1 MKSEKEPVSMRG
13 RILSLVGGV
22 FFLSCSCLAQEA
34 FKMSSLVVPQPV
46 TYALHQIA
54 LTQGT
59 DGEGGYRLVFSVTL
73 HNHVAGETFRIEG
86 PARVHVEG
94 VSVPLVV
101 TCTDQTLK
109 LGVEDVVCHF
119 SYPVKDQ
126 ALLSELKQIDAR
138 KAWHRVSVVLRGSEF
153 PIVSEK
159 TGKNVLLEMS
169 VAEQKIPTTEIVVGF
184 GDVKR
189 LSPWRVRQRYGRS
202 SGRRGLVTVRDA
214 LAAINEL
221 VAQDDAMPE
230 NTFAFAPDGALA
242 SVCDEPYRTAAK
254 AGAAAIDV
262 RAVAADGAEAHVA
275 DGDLLSRPVRDFR
288 KVEFFKGG
296 TAGGVAGGAAGGGA
310 PSSAGRTKTITLP
323 GGAKMEMIW
332 CPPGEFEM
340 GSPLTEDGRF
350 EDEVLHPVKL
360 TRGFWLGKYEVTQGQ
375 WKSVMGDEGASLR
388 SRFKGE
394 NRPVENVSWHDCQSF
409 MRKMNETLGGAARLP
424 TEAEWE
430 YACRAG
436 TAGAF
441 AGDGSV
447 DEMAWYDGNSG
458 SQTHDVGAKKANAWG
473 FYDMHG
479 NVLEWCSD
487 WFAKTATG
495 SVDPKGPA
503 SGSFRVLRGGS
514 WFYYARDC
522 RSAYRQKRDPGIR
535 NFVFGFRLAITGGP
549 ND

>member
-13 RILSLVGGV
+13 RILSLVGAV
-22 FFLSCSCLAQEA
+22 FFLSWACPAQEA

-46 TYALHQIA
+46 TYALRQVA

-119 SYPVKDQ
+119 SHPVKDQ

-169 VAEQKIPTTEIVVGF
+169 VVEQKSPTTEIVVGF

-202 SGRRGLVTVRDA
+202 SGKRGLVTVRDA
-214 LAAINEL
+214 LTAINEL
-221 VAQDDAMPE
+221 VAQDDEMPE
-230 NTFAFAPDGALA
+230 HTFAFAPDGALV
-242 SVCDEPYRTAAK
+242 SVCDEPYRAVAK
-254 AGAAAIDV
+254 AGVAAIDV
-262 RAVAADGAEAHVA
+262 RAMAADGTEAQVT
-275 DGDLLSRPVRDFR
+275 GDLLAHPVRDFR

-296 TAGGVAGGAAGGGA
+296 VAGGGTRSAAR
-310 PSSAGRTKTITLP
+310 RTKTITLP

-332 CPPGEFEM
+332 CPPGEFQM

-375 WKSVMGDEGASLR
+375 WTSVMGDEGSLR

-394 NRPVENVSWHDCQSF
+394 KRPVENVSWHDCQSF

-436 TAGAF
+436 TTGAF

-458 SQTHDVGAKKANAWG
+458 SQTHDVGTKKANAWG
-473 FYDMHG
+473 FHDMHG
-479 NVLEWCSD
+479 NVLEWCAD
-487 WFAKTATG
+487 WFAKTASG

-522 RSAYRQKRDPGIR
+522 RSAYRQKRDPSIR
-535 NFVFGFRLAITGGP
+535 NFVFGFRLAITAGA

>member
-1 MKSEKEPVSMRG
+1 MKTEKGLVPMRG
-13 RILSLVGGV
+13 RILSLAGAV

-46 TYALHQIA
+46 TYALRQIA

-59 DGEGGYRLVFSVTL
+59 EGEGGYRLVFSVTL
-73 HNHVAGETFRIEG
+73 HNHVADESFRIEE

-101 TCTDQTLK
+101 TCADPTLK

-119 SYPVKDQ
+119 SHPVKDQ
-126 ALLSELKQIDAR
+126 ALLSELKKIDAR
-138 KAWHRVSVVLRGSEF
+138 KAWHRLSVVLRGSEF

-169 VAEQKIPTTEIVVGF
+169 VAEQKSPTTEIVVGF

-189 LSPWRVRQRYGRS
+189 LSPWRVRQRYGRA
-202 SGRRGLVTVRDA
+202 SGKRGLVTVRDA

-221 VAQDDAMPE
+221 VAQDDEMPE
-230 NTFAFAPDGALA
+230 HTFAFAPDGALA
-242 SVCDEPYRTAAK
+242 SVCDEPFRAAAK

-262 RAVAADGAEAHVA
+262 RAVAADGTEAHVA
-275 DGDLLSRPVRDFR
+275 EGDLLARPVRDFR
-288 KVEFFKGG
+288 KIEFFKGS
-296 TAGGVAGGAAGGGA
+296 AAAAGGGA
-310 PSSAGRTKTITLP
+310 PSAAGRTKTITLP

-350 EDEVLHPVKL
+350 EDEVSHPVKL

-394 NRPVENVSWHDCQSF
+394 KRPVENVSWHDCQSF

-436 TAGAF
+436 TTGAF

-458 SQTHDVGAKKANAWG
+458 SQTHDVGTKKANAWG
-473 FYDMHG
+473 FHDMHG
-479 NVLEWCSD
+479 NVLEWCAD

-522 RSAYRQKRDPGIR
+522 RSAYRQKRDPSIR
-535 NFVFGFRLAITGGP
+535 NFVFGFRLAITAGA

>member
-1 MKSEKEPVSMRG
+1 MKSEKGPVSMRG
-13 RILSLVGGV
+13 RILSLVGAV
-22 FFLSCSCLAQEA
+22 FFLSWACSAQEA

-46 TYALHQIA
+46 TYALRQVA

-73 HNHVAGETFRIEG
+73 RNHVAGETFRIEG

-119 SYPVKDQ
+119 SHPVKDQ
-126 ALLSELKQIDAR
+126 SLLSELKQIDAR
-138 KAWHRVSVVLRGSEF
+138 KAWHRLSVVLRGNEF

-169 VAEQKIPTTEIVVGF
+169 VAEQKRPTTEIVVGF

-202 SGRRGLVTVRDA
+202 SGKSGLVTVRDA

-221 VAQDDAMPE
+221 VAQDEEMPE
-230 NTFAFAPDGALA
+230 HTFAFASDGALA
-242 SVCDEPYRTAAK
+242 SVCDEPCRAAAK

-262 RAVAADGAEAHVA
+262 RAVAADGTEFHVA
-275 DGDLLSRPVRDFR
+275 AGDLLSRPVRDFK
-288 KVEFFKGG
+288 KVEFFKGV
-296 TAGGVAGGAAGGGA
+296 AAGGAAGGGA
-310 PSSAGRTKTITLP
+310 SSSAGRTKTITLP

-375 WKSVMGDEGASLR
+375 WASVMGDEGSLR

-394 NRPVENVSWHDCQSF
+394 KRPVENVSWQDCQSF

-458 SQTHDVGAKKANAWG
+458 SQTHDVGMKKANAWG
-473 FYDMHG
+473 FHDMHG

-487 WFAKTATG
+487 WFAKTAAG

-514 WFYYARDC
+514 WLYYARDC
-522 RSAYRQKRDPGIR
+522 RSAYRQKRDPNIL
-535 NFVFGFRLAITGGP
+535 NFVFGFRLALTAGP